1 VGRAITAGVI
11 EICLD
16 DGDTVI
22 SVRVEHANQE

>member
-1 VGRAITAGVI
+1 VGRAAGVI